1 MRKRSF
7 LFLSSVTFISFL
19 VFVYFFKGG
28 IILNTIGIDIDRPL
42 EQVVHVP
49 EAYSLVDSNDNS
61 IADPIDIV
69 NSARKEVENRT
80 NYKSGYYDGGYP
92 PDDEGVCTDVI
103 WRGLKGAGIILKDV
117 IDLDIN
123 KHTNLYS
130 RVNGKPDPNIDF
142 RRVPNQ
148 DVYLNRFA
156 QSLTTELISGN
167 IENLEQWQPG
177 DIVVFL
183 EKGFHHTG
191 IVSDKRAEDGTPYF
205 IHNIRP
211 FAAEVKLSSFKT
223 PIAGHY
229 RWKY

>member
-1 MRKRSF
+1 MKRRF
-7 LFLSSVTFISFL
+7 LFLISVPTILIFI
-19 VFVYFFKGG
+19 YFFKGG
-28 IILNTIGIDIDRPL
+28 IILNTFGLHIDRPFHK
-42 EQVVHVP
+42 VVQVP
-49 EAYSLVDSNDNS
+49 ESYSLIDSNANS

-69 NSARKEVENRT
+69 NSARKEVEKRT
-80 NYKSGYYDGGYP
+80 LYKSAYYDGGYP

-103 WRGLKGAGIILKDV
+103 WRGLKGADIMLKDFM
-117 IDLDIN
+117 DLDIK
-123 KHTNLYS
+123 KHSDLYP

-148 DVYLNRFA
+148 DVYFKRYT
-156 QSLTTELISGN
+156 QSLTTDLIPGDVK
-167 IENLEQWQPG
+167 NLEQWQPG

-191 IVSDKRAEDGTPYF
+191 IVSDKRDKDGTPYF
-205 IHNIRP
+205 IHNFRP